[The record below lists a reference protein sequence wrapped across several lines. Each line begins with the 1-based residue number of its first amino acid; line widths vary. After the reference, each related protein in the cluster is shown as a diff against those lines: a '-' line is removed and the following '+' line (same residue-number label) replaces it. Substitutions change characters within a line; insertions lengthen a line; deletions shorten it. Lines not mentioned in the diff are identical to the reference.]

1 MINRK
6 IEVNKE
12 NNELLNVI
20 LSNGYN
26 SYRLEGCKLWEDEED
41 NNIELFNLI
50 EEEVKLGNSEWVLII
65 KENEYV

>member
-20 LSNGYN
+20 LSNGNN
-26 SYRLEGCKLWEDEED
+26 SYRVEGCKLWEDEED

-50 EEEVKLGNSEWVLII
+50 DEEVKLGNSEWVLI
-65 KENEYV
+65 

>member
-20 LSNGYN
+20 LSNGN
-26 SYRLEGCKLWEDEED
+26 NRYRLEGCKLWEDEEE

-50 EEEVKLGNSEWVLII
+50 EEEVKLGNSEWVLI
-65 KENEYV
+65 

>member
-12 NNELLNVI
+12 NNELLNVF
-20 LSNGYN
+20 LSNGNY

-41 NNIELFNLI
+41 NNIELFSLI
-50 EEEVKLGNSEWVLII
+50 EEEVKLGNSEWVLI
-65 KENEYV
+65 